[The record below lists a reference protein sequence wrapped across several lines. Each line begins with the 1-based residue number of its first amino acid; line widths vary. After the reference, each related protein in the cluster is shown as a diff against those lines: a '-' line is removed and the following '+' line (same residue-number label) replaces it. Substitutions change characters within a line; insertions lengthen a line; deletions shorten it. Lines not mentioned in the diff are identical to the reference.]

1 MTEFMGKKERKSFF
15 RECGV
20 DKNKALLTRPLRIK
34 IYARVST
41 EHESQ
46 LNALENQLDWYKYR
60 IKDNWYVNLDEDMYI
75 DKGITGTSAEKR
87 DAFLQMIDDAKSDDC
102 DFDIIIT
109 REVPRFARNVEETFQ
124 YTRELR
130 EYGVGVYFIA
140 EDLWSFD
147 DSPEGIIRLSM
158 MASMAQGESKKVS
171 DRAKWGQEISRKN
184 GQPYGNGN
192 ILGYDK
198 VHHKKGKEINPETG
212 LPYTTTFTYV
222 RNEEQARTIEKI
234 YELCLAGW
242 GSKRIKNYLMQEGYL
257 TATGTTKWQESTI
270 NRILNNPTYMGYNA
284 YGKSEVV
291 DYLSHEKEY
300 CTDLDKLQLVKG
312 DWEPIISE
320 EIWYKALEERAK
332 RKVSV
337 KKEDGSTSKY
347 GQPSEMNMW
356 LRKLQCSCGCGFRR
370 NKWRQNSL
378 SKEAVF
384 GFECWNQV
392 NNGSKKNRE
401 KLGLSTEGACNV
413 GHLQECKLDLM
424 AKRIFEIIWKDR
436 KEAMRLAIEMITEC
450 SKATIVDN
458 SSKIASYKKKIAAE
472 EASQLKTVELASK
485 GLIPES
491 LLTKALS
498 ESRGRIEQ
506 YEKAVKELTTNTKD
520 DFDKSEMLKS
530 IEDAFSTMI
539 DFDVSIIDYNVIDR
553 FIKKIIV
560 RENSEFVWIL
570 NFNTLINMK
579 PIERINHLSDEYK
592 KTLVVDTNFSIFL
605 EFEIDVDD
613 CAEYMKT
620 RGRRIRK
627 GQWQPLKV
635 KVALDLNN

>member
-1 MTEFMGKKERKSFF
+1 MTKFMNRKERKSFF
-15 RECGV
+15 RECGM
-20 DKNKALLTRPLRIK
+20 DKNKALLTHPLRIK

-60 IKDNWYVNLDEDMYI
+60 IKDNWYVNFDEDMYI
-75 DKGITGTSAEKR
+75 DKGITGTLAEKR

-140 EDLWSFD
+140 EDIWSFD

-198 VHHKKGKEINPETG
+198 VHHKKGKEINPETD

-234 YELCLAGW
+234 YELCLTGW
-242 GSKRIKNYLMQEGYL
+242 GSKKIKNYLMQEGYL

-284 YGKSEVV
+284 YGKSQVV

-332 RKVSV
+332 RKVSI
-337 KKEDGSTSKY
+337 KKEDGSVSKY

-356 LRKLQCSCGCGFRR
+356 LRKLQCSCGSGFRR
-370 NKWRQNSL
+370 NIWRQNSL
-378 SKEAVF
+378 SKEAIF

-424 AKRIFEIIWKDR
+424 AKRIFKIIWKDR
-436 KEAMRLAIEMITEC
+436 KEAMRRAIEMITEC
-450 SKATIVDN
+450 SKTTIVDN
-458 SSKIASYKKKIAAE
+458 SDKIASYKKKIATE
-472 EASQLKTVELASK
+472 EASQIKTVELVSK
-485 GLIPES
+485 GLITES
-491 LLTKALS
+491 LLTKVLS
-498 ESRGRIEQ
+498 ESSGRIEQ
-506 YEKAVKELTTNTKD
+506 YEKAIKELATNNKD
-520 DFDKSEMLKS
+520 DFDKSKMLKS

-539 DFDVSIIDYNVIDR
+539 DFDIPIIDYNVIDR

-560 RENSEFVWIL
+560 REGSEFVWIL
-570 NFNTLINMK
+570 NFNTLMNMK
-579 PIERINHLSDEYK
+579 PIERINHLSEEYK

-635 KVALDLNN
+635 KVAFDLNN